1 MRHGGGTGENRGRS
15 EAKTPVRSKL
25 GVSACIAGLTEY
37 EEVGWYSTSQPEKA
51 AAVAAILNEYWE
63 STVTLIAHCR
73 VVIGSLMQA
82 YISRWREAQVNTQAT
97 KAQASS
103 CE

>member
-1 MRHGGGTGENRGRS
+1 MRHGGGTGKAGDDPKPTR
-15 EAKTPVRSKL
+15 VRSKL

-51 AAVAAILNEYWE
+51 DAVAAILNEYRE

-73 VVIGSLMQA
+73 VVIGSLMRA